1 MLFGLSNGQ
10 SEAMVVIEQEKIFEK
25 DNVTIYVPQIKDIKD
40 RKTKENLN
48 NLLVD
53 YAKFG
58 LEIYKNFVEE
68 A

>member
-1 MLFGLSNGQ
+1 
-10 SEAMVVIEQEKIFEK
+10 MVVIEQEKIFEK

-40 RKTKENLN
+40 RETKENLN